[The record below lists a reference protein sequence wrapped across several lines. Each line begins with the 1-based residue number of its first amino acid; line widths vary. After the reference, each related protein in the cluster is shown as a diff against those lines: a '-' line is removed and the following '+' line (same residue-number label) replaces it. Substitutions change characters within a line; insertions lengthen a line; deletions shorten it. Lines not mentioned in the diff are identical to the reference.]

1 MFLSG
6 ALFALFLTGCWL
18 YCLTDAILTPAP
30 EVRGLS
36 KRTWVTV
43 VAVTFIG
50 GAFAWLIARRPA
62 RESTPMLSVPM
73 LSGPMLSGPMLSG
86 PMLASV
92 PDGAAAGDD
101 EEYLEGE
108 QWTAADD
115 AAARHPAGRAR
126 TDHQV
131 PKGPDDDQEFLREL
145 DRTIRGGNPP
155 VSLGRGRRVQLTPA

>member
-50 GAFAWLIARRPA
+50 GAFAWLIARRPT
-62 RESTPMLSVPM
+62 RESTRMLPSQVLP
-73 LSGPMLSGPMLSG
+73 SQ
-86 PMLASV
+86 MLASV
-92 PDGAAAGDD
+92 PDGAAAAGDD

-126 TDHQV
+126 TDQQV

-145 DRTIRGGNPP
+145 DRTIRDGNPP
-155 VSLGRGRRVQLTPA
+155 VSLARGRRAQLTPA

>member
-50 GAFAWLIARRPA
+50 GAFAWLIARQPA
-62 RESTPMLSVPM
+62 RGSAPMRSVPM
-73 LSGPMLSGPMLSG
+73 LTGPMLSGSMLAG

-101 EEYLEGE
+101 DHLEGE

-126 TDHQV
+126 TDQQV